1 MISCSLKCFSRKLLG
16 KLYPMQLIKRE
27 RQPGWKKQLAAEIRV
42 PENNINANDVTVLEE
57 KKTELEAIRKHDT

>member
-1 MISCSLKCFSRKLLG
+1 MLLTEIVGKTISYATYK
-16 KLYPMQLIKRE
+16 KRE
-27 RQPGWKKQLAAEIRV
+27 ATRLEKKQLAAEIRV